1 MQARFLAALIGAAAL
16 TGCGGK
22 GAGDLTAH
30 TAGAEPDGA
39 YMPPPALTA
48 SALAA
53 GRRLTLSGKAVANM
67 RVRLATPV
75 GEAVFAPVDS
85 QGLWRLDLAASAAP
99 RIFGLSM
106 VDAGGK
112 RTVQA
117 EGYLAVLP
125 DGRSAQLRSGSGAV
139 VFAAKPGPAGISAV
153 DYDRQGGAVISGVS
167 APGATVSIR
176 VDGVQRGQDSADADG
191 RFAIAL
197 AQPLTQGD
205 HQIDVSDGEHQVHT
219 VAPVSPAPTLTTGPY
234 RAERAPLGWRID
246 WMTPGGGMQS
256 TIIVD
261 RSGPAG

>member
-1 MQARFLAALIGAAAL
+1 MKARFLAAVIGATALIG
-16 TGCGGK
+16 CSGK
-22 GAGDLTAH
+22 GGGDVAAH
-30 TAGAEPDGA
+30 TAGAEADGA
-39 YMPPPALTA
+39 YVPPPALTA
-48 SALAA
+48 SAPAP
-53 GRRLTLSGKAVANM
+53 GGRLTLSGKGVADM
-67 RVRLATPV
+67 RVRLATPA
-75 GEAVFAPVDS
+75 GTAMFAPVDS
-85 QGLWRLDLAASAAP
+85 QGLWRLDLAASATP

-106 VDAGGK
+106 VDAAGR

-139 VFAAKPGPAGISAV
+139 VFSGKPGQTGVWAV

-176 VDGVQRGQDSADADG
+176 VDGVQRGQDAADADG

-197 AQPLTQGD
+197 TQPLTTGE
-205 HQIDVSDGEHQVHT
+205 HQIDVSDGEHQIHT

-261 RSGPAG
+261 RSGPVS